1 MTLDCSGNDK
11 YEKQIIAVKS
21 LKRLA
26 KKYKIVIVLV
36 AHSNKNSMMNKEPHV
51 FEISGASEIPNL
63 ADYVLKASRE
73 GREPE
78 TELFVLKNRITGSI
92 RYKTMLT
99 FDTARKRF
107 FTKTGNEL
115 KKDFGYM
122 PSYEQASFD
131 SE

>member
-1 MTLDCSGNDK
+1 MLFRSV
-11 YEKQIIAVKS
+11 VKS

-36 AHSNKNSMMNKEPHV
+36 AHSNKNSLTYKEPHV
-51 FEISGASEIPNL
+51 FEISGASEIANL

-73 GREPE
+73 GKEPE
-78 TELFVLKNRITGSI
+78 TEIIILKNRMTGSI
-92 RYKTMLT
+92 RYKAKLT
-99 FDTARKRF
+99 FDTPRKRF

-131 SE
+131 